1 MGQIK
6 GSSNFEGEMMKFDR
20 RVHDGLSGFGLSS
33 VRGLL
38 YSALILGLALVL
50 SMPMAAQRIT
60 GTLRGQVLDPS
71 GAAVPDAQ
79 VTATNQETGV
89 SVKITATSAG
99 TYSFPSLIPGLYKV
113 EVEAKGFKS
122 FVKTDVNV
130 VANQDNVAD
139 AHVDLGVATEVVEVS
154 GGSVAIQTTSS
165 ELNNT
170 FDSRAMDL
178 PNGAGTLNGS
188 PLNLAVLAP
197 NVVAQPGGVTGI
209 GGSVGGT
216 RPRDNNFT
224 VDGVDDNNL
233 GVTGNNS
240 TVIPDAVGEFN
251 LTTNQFSAEYGHSA
265 GGQFSL
271 VTKTGTNSWHGSGEW
286 YNQNRN
292 YNSLDNLTKGSIL
305 NKSLPGQPAFDNNR
319 FGGTAGGPIIKSKL
333 FVFGAYEYTT
343 LHGQGAP
350 TAFTAPTAAGMTTL
364 QAQAADSA
372 VTDLLKNFP
381 IAPGKIQDASKYP
394 LVNGI
399 PVEIGNITI
408 FSPVFQREHDVQTN
422 VDYTMGRHQF
432 GARFLLNQ
440 ENFILPVNST
450 QAIFNQ
456 AEPIHNRKIALNDV
470 WTINS
475 TLVNDLRLQYSYF
488 SLDTLNPCT
497 TCPQDITIND
507 LLGGVTVGPGDNTT
521 QKQNTYQVAD
531 TFSWSKGKH
540 TFKFGGQYN
549 HFIYPQFFLPRSNS
563 DNQYKTANAF
573 INDLRPDNPGR
584 TLRNAGTGSFLGTQS
599 LFSWFVQDDFK
610 VTPRLTVNLGLRYE
624 YWTNPVGSSTQTLN
638 AISNAPGVITFG
650 DPKTDKNNFAPR
662 VGFAYDPRG
671 NGKTSIRGGFGISY
685 DVKFQNFASIT
696 LPPQL
701 QSELDPNSACT
712 LAPKPGWCTTPGN
725 AGFLQLGGLPQT
737 YVPPTGQAGAR
748 ALTTSF
754 IDDTVMP
761 KILTWSLG
769 VQHELARNTSVEV
782 RYLGTRGL
790 ELPVQFRRNRESAFD
805 AGIVPL
811 PTFFSAS
818 DIPTSFTASTPTDTP
833 FNNFNSNIYS
843 QLPCTTGGGICPFT
857 ANVTSDP
864 PFGSSIYHAG
874 SVNFTQRARHGLT
887 FNANYTYAHTID
899 NSTNEFFTSLLNP
912 RRAQDTN
919 RINED
924 RGNSDLDVRHKFAL
938 SLIYQ
943 VPNVKSDSRWVKTL
957 VNGFNIG
964 SVFLAQTGQP
974 VTLQS
979 GGVDSNGNGD
989 SAGDRASVNPLVSG
1003 NIGSD
1008 VFPVCEATA
1017 FTGSGHPVGSVY
1029 VGSTSVTNTTTTNGC
1044 ALNSN
1049 PNTTVNPFGFDPA
1062 IGYTP
1067 VSASAKYLITGPGA
1081 RSNLGRNSFTGPG
1094 FGVLNLAVGKDFHF
1108 TEGKYL
1114 QAKVNIFNVLNHPNF
1129 ALSNGNVFS
1138 TTGVTTATTTPGYVI
1153 PTDSNFLAA
1162 STLFSGGFR
1171 SMTLGLKFVF

>member
-1 MGQIK
+1 
-6 GSSNFEGEMMKFDR
+6 MKFDLRIGR
-20 RVHDGLSGFGLSS
+20 RLFGLGLSS
-33 VRGLL
+33 ARGLF
-38 YSALILGLALVL
+38 YSTLVLGLALIF
-50 SMPMAAQRIT
+50 SMPVAAQRIT

-89 SVKITATSAG
+89 SVKITTTSAG
-99 TYSFPSLIPGLYKV
+99 TYSFPSLIPGVYKV
-113 EVEAKGFKS
+113 EVEAKGFKN
-122 FVKTDVNV
+122 FLKTEVSV
-130 VANQDNVAD
+130 LANQDNVAD
-139 AHVDLGVATEVVEVS
+139 ARIDLGVATEIVEVS
-154 GGSVAIQTTSS
+154 GGAVQVQTTSS
-165 ELNNT
+165 ALNNT
-170 FDSRAMDL
+170 FDSSAVDL
-178 PNGAGTLNGS
+178 PNAGGTLNGS

-240 TVIPDAVGEFN
+240 TVIPDAVAEFN

-271 VTKTGTNSWHGSGEW
+271 VTKTGTNNWHGSGEW

-292 YNSLDNLTKGSIL
+292 YNSLDNLTKGAIL
-305 NKSLPGQPAFDNNR
+305 NGTLPGQPAFDNNR
-319 FGGTAGGPIIKSKL
+319 FGGTIGGPIIKNKL

-350 TAFTAPTAAGMTTL
+350 TAFTGPTAAGLATL
-364 QAQAADSA
+364 QANAADSA
-372 VTDLLKNFP
+372 VSDLLKNLP
-381 IAPGKIQDASKYP
+381 VALANDAGTVTIHPGVTGPATAVP
-394 LVNGI
+394 
-399 PVEIGNITI
+399 IGNITI
-408 FSPVFQREHDVQTN
+408 FSPVFQREHDVQAN
-422 VDYTMGRHQF
+422 ADYTMGRHQF

-450 QAIFNQ
+450 QALFNQ
-456 AEPIHNRKIALNDV
+456 TEPIHNRKIALNDV

-475 TLVNDLRLQYSYF
+475 TMVNDLRVQYSYF
-488 SLDTLNPCT
+488 SEATVNPCAK
-497 TCPQDITIND
+497 CPQDITIND
-507 LLGGVTVGPGDNTT
+507 LLGGVTVGPGDFTF
-521 QKQNTYQVAD
+521 QKQNTYQIGD
-531 TFSWSKGKH
+531 TFSWSHGKH
-540 TFKFGGQYN
+540 TFKFGGGYT

-573 INDLRPDNPGR
+573 INDILPDNPGR

-610 VTPRLTVNLGLRYE
+610 VTPRLTLNLGLRYE

-638 AISNAPGVITFG
+638 AISSVPGVVTFG
-650 DPKTDKNNFAPR
+650 DPKTDKNNFGPR
-662 VGFAYDPRG
+662 VGFAYDPTG
-671 NGKTSIRGGFGISY
+671 HGKTSIRGGFGIAY

-712 LAPKPGWCTTPGN
+712 LTPKPGWCTTPGN
-725 AGFLQLGGLPQT
+725 AGFLQFGGLPQA
-737 YVPPTGQAGAR
+737 YIPPSNQADAR
-748 ALTTSF
+748 SLTTSF

-769 VQHELARNTSVEV
+769 VQHELARNTSIEV
-782 RYLGTRGL
+782 RYVGTRGL
-790 ELPVQFRRNRESAFD
+790 SLPVQYRRNFESAFD
-805 AGIVPL
+805 AGITPL
-811 PTFFSAS
+811 PTFFKSS
-818 DIPTSFTASTPTDTP
+818 DIPTTFTASTPTDTP
-833 FNNFNSNIYS
+833 FNNFTCLTNNYTT
-843 QLPCTTGGGICPFT
+843 CTVNPNFVNNTYFKNGFN

-874 SVNFTQRARHGLT
+874 SVSFTQRARHGLT
-887 FNANYTYAHTID
+887 FNANYTYAHTMD

-912 RRAQDTN
+912 RRSQDTN
-919 RINED
+919 QISND
-924 RGNSDLDVRHKFAL
+924 WASSDLDVRHKFAL

-943 VPNVKSDSRWVKTL
+943 VPNVKSDNRWVKTF
-957 VNGFNIG
+957 VNGFSIG

-979 GGVDSNGNGD
+979 AGVDSNGNGD
-989 SAGDRASVNPLVSG
+989 SAGDRASVNPFVSG
-1003 NIGSD
+1003 QIGSD
-1008 VFPVCEATA
+1008 VFPVCAATA
-1017 FTGSGHPVGSVY
+1017 GTASGTAVGSTY
-1029 VGSTSVTNTTTTNGC
+1029 IGATSVTNTTSTNGC
-1044 ALNSN
+1044 ALNGSN
-1049 PNTTVNPFGFDPA
+1049 TLGFDPA

-1067 VSASAKYLITGPGA
+1067 VTASAKYVITGPGA
-1081 RSNLGRNSFTGPG
+1081 RSNLGRNSFTSPG
-1094 FGVLNLAVGKDFHF
+1094 FGVLNLSVGKDFHF
-1108 TEGKYL
+1108 TESKYL
-1114 QAKVNIFNVLNHPNF
+1114 QAKVNVFNVLNHPSF

-1138 TTGVTTATTTPGYVI
+1138 TTGVTTATTTPGYAF

-1162 STLFSGGFR
+1162 NSLFSGGFR
-1171 SMTLGLKFVF
+1171 SMTLGLKLVF